1 MKTKILLSATI
12 CVVVL
17 LLARCHDGTK
27 SLTSAGNHAITVRFN
42 PYPPGDV
49 SPTADA
55 LQLSEFAWE
64 EFLALNWKS
73 AYDTI
78 HFMRDMPDTS
88 WSYQDSSRAYPDL
101 NVWETYAHRSELR
114 PYSNTML
121 PFNSAPH
128 YSYHV
133 KLVADGSASLGLFQN
148 LDENN
153 EIGSCNMFAHTDTFN
168 QKYQVLYDAKVNS
181 YEYNYIY
188 NTHNTKEKLFA
199 AANATKSNIA
209 RYNAYY
215 PGGKTTCSGPD
226 SVVCLPCG
234 VLDKKDSTGAMEI
247 KAAWR
252 QLTPYEVAHY
262 SNRYFTRN
270 VITYTSGPHNTAIY
284 HNSVYALIALHV
296 IHKTKNYPAFIF
308 ATFQQVDVQNAP
320 RESVK
325 YLLLGNKSPSSILQ
339 TPVQD
344 SIRSVTEATSR
355 YVHSKLPRNSVWQYY
370 HLVGVQAKP
379 VSYPDTTN
387 QNTNFFL
394 SNYVVESDVT
404 LGHFNG
410 SGIDTPHNHGKN
422 VLVNA
427 IYYSMGG
434 CQGCHGATQLKAGT
448 DFSFVLDA
456 KGKPVDAPDNATSGG
471 NPGKLQMYISAFQA
485 ANIRIAQIKHAA
497 AKSKPK

>member
-1 MKTKILLSATI
+1 M
-12 CVVVL
+12 L
-17 LLARCHDGTK
+17 LLARCHNGTK
-27 SLTSAGNHAITVRFN
+27 DLATASNPAITVRFN

-78 HFMRDMPDTS
+78 HFRRDVPDTT
-88 WSYQDSSRAYPDL
+88 WSYRDSSKAYPNL
-101 NVWETYAHRSELR
+101 NVWETYAHRTELR
-114 PYSNTML
+114 PFSNVML

-128 YSYHV
+128 YSFGAN
-133 KLVADGSASLGLFQN
+133 LMADSSASLGLFQN

-153 EIGSCNMFAHTDTFN
+153 EIGSCNMYAHTDTFD
-168 QKYQVLYDAKVNS
+168 QQYPVLYEAKVNS

-188 NTHNTKEKLFA
+188 NTHNTKQKLLA
-199 AANATKSNIA
+199 AARATQSNIA

-215 PGGKTTCSGPD
+215 PNAKTTCAGPD

-234 VLDKKDSTGAMEI
+234 VLNKKDSIGSIEI

-252 QLTPYEVAHY
+252 QLTPYEAAHE
-262 SNRYFTRN
+262 SNRYFTRS
-270 VITYTSGPHNTAIY
+270 VITYTSGPNDSVIY
-284 HNSVYALIALHV
+284 HNSVYTLIALHI

-320 RESVK
+320 RESAK
-325 YLLLGNKSPSSILQ
+325 YILLGNKPPSTILQ

-344 SIRSVTEATSR
+344 SIRSVTEATSA
-355 YVHSKLPRNSVWQYY
+355 YVHSKLPRNSVWRYY
-370 HLVGVQAKP
+370 HLVGVQARP
-379 VSYPDTTN
+379 VSYPDTAN

-394 SNYVVESDVT
+394 SNYMVESDIT

-410 SGIDTPHNHGKN
+410 SGIHAPHDHGRN
-422 VLVNA
+422 VLVNGV
-427 IYYSMGG
+427 YYSMGG
-434 CQGCHGATQLKAGT
+434 CQGCHGATQLTQGT
-448 DFSFVLDA
+448 DFSFLLDA
-456 KGKPVDAPDNATSGG
+456 VGKPVYEPENADDEL
-471 NPGKLQMYISAFQA
+471 NLNKLRRYISAFRT
-485 ANIRIAQIKHAA
+485 ANHRIMQIKRAA
-497 AKSKPK
+497 AKSKSK